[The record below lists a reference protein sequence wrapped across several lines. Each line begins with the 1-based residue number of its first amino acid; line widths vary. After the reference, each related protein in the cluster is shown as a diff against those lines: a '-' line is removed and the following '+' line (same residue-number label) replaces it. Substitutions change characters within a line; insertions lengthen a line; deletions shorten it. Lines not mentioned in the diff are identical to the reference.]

1 MYLNKKDVRRYTME
15 QIVIAGNGPAG
26 CTAAIYAARAGLSPL
41 VLAGNTPGGLL
52 TQTSEVENFPGFPD
66 GITGFDLVMNMQT
79 QAEKF
84 GARIEYETI
93 SEAFLTPGG
102 PHKLILSDGT
112 AVETQVLIITSG
124 ATPRALEVPG
134 EDRLRGNG
142 VSACATCDG
151 AFYKDVPV
159 AVAGG
164 GDSAMEEALFL
175 TRFASEVHL
184 IHRREQFRA
193 SRIMVARA
201 KANAKI
207 RFHLNAKITEIIGNS
222 NVEGI
227 RIIDNIAGTE
237 SIISCKAVFAAL
249 GHIPCNEVFQKAG
262 IEVDER
268 GFIITRDNTTYTNIA
283 GVFAAGDC
291 ADPLYRQAIT
301 AAGTGA
307 RAAIDAE
314 KYLAEK

>member
-1 MYLNKKDVRRYTME
+1 ME
-15 QIVIAGNGPAG
+15 NIVIAGNGPAG
-26 CTAAIYAARAGLSPL
+26 GTAAVYAARAGLAPL

-66 GITGFDLVMNMQT
+66 GISGFDLVMNIQT

-84 GARIEYETI
+84 GARIEYESITAAAL
-93 SEAFLTPGG
+93 SAAGFHRLT
-102 PHKLILSDGT
+102 LSDGRVIET
-112 AVETQVLIITSG
+112 ATLIIASG
-124 ATPRALEVPG
+124 AVPRYLGVPG

-184 IHRREQFRA
+184 IHRRDQLRA
-193 SRIMVARA
+193 SRIMAERARQH
-201 KANAKI
+201 AKI
-207 RFHLNAKITEIIGNS
+207 KFHLNTRITEILGDRKVS
-222 NVEGI
+222 GVKLTDTVTG
-227 RIIDNIAGTE
+227 AE
-237 SIISCKAVFAAL
+237 SELACRAVFAAL
-249 GHIPCNEVFQKAG
+249 GHAPCNDVFSQAG
-262 IEVDER
+262 VAVDSA
-268 GFIITRDNTTYTNIA
+268 GYVLTAAGTTATNIP

-291 ADPLYRQAIT
+291 ADPRYRQAIV
-301 AAGTGA
+301 AAGSGA

-314 KYLAEK
+314 KYLAER